1 MPKETSQLEKLELA
15 HRWENVRLSF
25 FRLENNK
32 VKVEEL
38 TAKVKFIEKELD
50 AEYYH

>member
-1 MPKETSQLEKLELA
+1 MSRDTSQLEKLELA

-25 FRLENNK
+25 FRLEDNK
-32 VKVEEL
+32 LKVEEL
-38 TAKVKFIEKELD
+38 TAKVKSIERELD